1 MTTLPDLHRPAPLP
15 CACDWPPATPSLS
28 GSTTV
33 VPLPTLLRWLTATTP
48 HLTRVHFRQES
59 ALLACV
65 HLRAGTLLAVTV
77 ADRTGGVAALD
88 LMTLPECQF
97 DVWVSAAGPGPGVSC
112 GELEGA
118 LEAGACRAGVPLPS
132 HFAPASCA

>member
-1 MTTLPDLHRPAPLP
+1 MTTLPDVPRPAPLP

-28 GSTTV
+28 GSTAV
-33 VPLPTLLRWLTATTP
+33 VPLPTLLRWLTVTTP
-48 HLTRVHFRQES
+48 HLTRVHFRQGG

-65 HLRAGTLLAVTV
+65 HLCAGTLLAVTV

-97 DVWVSAAGPGPGVSC
+97 DVWVSAAAAPGVTC

-118 LEAGACRAGVPLPS
+118 LEAGARRAGVTLPG
-132 HFAPASCA
+132 HFAPAPCA